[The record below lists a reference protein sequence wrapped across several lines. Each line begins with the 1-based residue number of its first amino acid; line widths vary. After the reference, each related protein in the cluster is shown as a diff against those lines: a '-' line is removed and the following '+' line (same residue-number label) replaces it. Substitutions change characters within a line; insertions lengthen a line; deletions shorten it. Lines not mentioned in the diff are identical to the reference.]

1 MRQVP
6 APEQDRAARRR
17 VDLRREELRPI
28 LLLEGTLAVTSFCL
42 FVRACYGKRLT
53 QREFQDEKEEKTLF
67 TFDRTFYQ
75 DSSQQEVFSYVALPV
90 VQDAL
95 SAINGTVLAYGQGP
109 NMLIDDPESSGI
121 LPRVAKEIFVRIN
134 ADLYDVSKD
143 NLVVK
148 EDQTRGISIAG
159 VTEAAIKNRAVG
171 ATNKASHIPYR
182 DSKLTRILQESLGGN
197 SRTTLLCCCSPST
210 YNYAESVSTVRFG
223 LRAKQIKNKPV
234 ANREGSQM
242 LAACIEGLHGL
253 LSSEGMGWASELPT
267 IEDMSDIPKLLPA
280 VVEKHLSSQSSEGN
294 DEKDLNAVET
304 YRMARF
310 SLIYAAMFTLAVAV
324 TVTLPLCECAEPS
337 QSVAIT
343 PASNAARA
351 TYRSEIFQADVSIVV
366 DEKSILFQ
374 ASPPPNFKD
383 LFAYTNPAYESFPL
397 PPGSPKTVF
406 NHVGLIYNPFGALP
420 FLAGQEDPTPV
431 NGTHAVN
438 ETCLSCFLF
447 ITFFHV
453 DPSLVNTTGAGCAF
467 NDNGFCSVTKGTPIF
482 QPPSKDLLGGSF
494 ATSSGTMYKSR
505 PLLSPFGSK
514 LLAKSVL
521 TPLAAPRVGMIWT
534 SSVQPPALFGY
545 DGKATLGPTN
555 YYATSDSQVMGIGQ
569 AVSTTYIDLYAGYFT
584 ANPETLNTP
593 VTTSVFDRP
602 AKYGVSGL
610 YPGAAYS
617 QVTGYRGM
625 STFTFGFTNFTQ

>member
-1 MRQVP
+1 MANVTVCVRF
-6 APEQDRAARRR
+6 
-17 VDLRREELRPI
+17 RP
-28 LLLEGTLAVTSFCL
+28 
-42 FVRACYGKRLT
+42 
-53 QREFQDEKEEKTLF
+53 QDEKEEKTLF

-95 SAINGTVLAYGQGP
+95 SAINGTVLAYGQTGAGKTHTMEGP

-159 VTEAAIKNRAVG
+159 VTE
-171 ATNKASHIPYR
+171 
-182 DSKLTRILQESLGGN
+182 
-197 SRTTLLCCCSPST
+197 
-210 YNYAESVSTVRFG
+210 
-223 LRAKQIKNKPV
+223 
-234 ANREGSQM
+234 GSQM

-253 LSSEGMGWASELPT
+253 LSSEGMALASELPT

-294 DEKDLNAVET
+294 DEKDLKYLEEAMDD
-304 YRMARF
+304 MA
-310 SLIYAAMFTLAVAV
+310 APVAV

-406 NHVGLIYNPFGALP
+406 NHVGLMYNPFGALP

-625 STFTFGFTNFTQ
+625 STFTFGFTNFTQVESSEAPRGANASTCLQRRVQALVMPVLLPLLLLLLA

>member
-42 FVRACYGKRLT
+42 FVRPCYGKRLT

-95 SAINGTVLAYGQGP
+95 SAINGTVLAYGQTGAGKTHTMEGP

-159 VTEAAIKNRAVG
+159 VTEIYVEGEKEMLQLLEVRCSLTFCIRSLDAHISLLTLFFQAAIKNRAVG
-171 ATNKASHIPYR
+171 ATNMNQANVFGSSQVGKIYLVDLAGSEKVEKTGAEGRLLDEAKMINKSLSALGNVINALTSDKASHIPYR

-234 ANREGSQM
+234 ANREVGRGELQRRLQDSELECELLRQHIQTLTLAIQRLPGGGEVLKDVGDPIGEKTSGSNCMKGSQM

-253 LSSEGMGWASELPT
+253 LSSEGMALASELPT

-294 DEKDLNAVET
+294 DEKDLKYLEE
-304 YRMARF
+304 
-310 SLIYAAMFTLAVAV
+310 AMDDM
-324 TVTLPLCECAEPS
+324 
-337 QSVAIT
+337 
-343 PASNAARA
+343 AARL
-351 TYRSEIFQADVSIVV
+351 
-366 DEKSILFQ
+366 K
-374 ASPPPNFKD
+374 
-383 LFAYTNPAYESFPL
+383 
-397 PPGSPKTVF
+397 
-406 NHVGLIYNPFGALP
+406 
-420 FLAGQEDPTPV
+420 
-431 NGTHAVN
+431 
-438 ETCLSCFLF
+438 
-447 ITFFHV
+447 
-453 DPSLVNTTGAGCAF
+453 
-467 NDNGFCSVTKGTPIF
+467 
-482 QPPSKDLLGGSF
+482 
-494 ATSSGTMYKSR
+494 
-505 PLLSPFGSK
+505 K
-514 LLAKSVL
+514 LEAKI
-521 TPLAAPRVGMIWT
+521 AR
-534 SSVQPPALFGY
+534 
-545 DGKATLGPTN
+545 
-555 YYATSDSQVMGIGQ
+555 
-569 AVSTTYIDLYAGYFT
+569 
-584 ANPETLNTP
+584 
-593 VTTSVFDRP
+593 
-602 AKYGVSGL
+602 
-610 YPGAAYS
+610 
-617 QVTGYRGM
+617 
-625 STFTFGFTNFTQ
+625 